1 MTIRIGKPAPEFKSE
16 AWVRG
21 AYSPHQVALSDYR
34 GKNVVFFFYPRDF
47 TFICPT
53 EIVAFAELEPEF
65 AQEDAVVIGASTDS
79 FHVHKAWFET
89 DPRLQVVNYPVLADT
104 SHRVSEAYDVLL
116 DDGATLRG
124 TFIID
129 AEGVVRHSTINDLD
143 VGRNIQESLRVL
155 QALRTGELCPVGWKP
170 GQATLTTF
178 DDWLHKA
185 LPLLSKEM
193 LVNTTKKLQSITF
206 EPGAIIFEQGD
217 APDRFYIVS
226 HGAVEIIRH
235 LPDGGE
241 KVIATR
247 NAGEFFGEIGL
258 LTESRRTASVRAK
271 EKTELLALDFDDFR
285 KAIESNEA
293 TGQSFSQII
302 TERLANI
309 QKAAA

>member
-1 MTIRIGKPAPEFKSE
+1 MSVRIGKSAPEFSSE

-21 AYSPHQVALSDYR
+21 AFGARQVSLSEYR
-34 GKNVVFFFYPRDF
+34 GKNVVLFFYPRDF

-65 AQEDAVVIGASTDS
+65 EKEDAVIIGASTDS

-89 DPRLQVVNYPVLADT
+89 DPRLQGVKFPVLADT

-129 AEGVVRHSTINDLD
+129 PDGIVRHMTVNDLD
-143 VGRNIQESLRVL
+143 VGRNIQETLRTL

-170 GQATLTTF
+170 GQNTLTTY
-178 DDWLHKA
+178 DDWLARA
-185 LPLLSKEM
+185 LPHVSKQL
-193 LVNTTKKLQSITF
+193 LVNTTKKLQAVSF

-226 HGAVEIIRH
+226 HGAVDIIRH
-235 LPDGGE
+235 LPDGSE
-241 KVIATR
+241 KVIDSR
-247 NAGEFFGEIGL
+247 KEGEFFGEIGL
-258 LTESRRTASVRAK
+258 LTEARRTASVRAR

-293 TGQSFSQII
+293 TGQDFSEIVQA
-302 TERLANI
+302 RLANI
-309 QKAAA
+309 QKATN